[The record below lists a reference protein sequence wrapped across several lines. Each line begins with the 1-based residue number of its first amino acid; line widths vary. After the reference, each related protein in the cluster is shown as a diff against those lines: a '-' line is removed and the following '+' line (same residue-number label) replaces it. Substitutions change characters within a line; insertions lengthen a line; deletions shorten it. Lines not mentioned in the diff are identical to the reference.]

1 MISEFNA
8 LSEKVSRLAAMTLAL
23 RQENAALRLQLGNLG
38 VQHEELAERMGQA
51 HLQLE
56 AILDKLPTVPVPE
69 AELEAD
75 PDEAA
80 AVPVA
85 SATSATSATLATSAA
100 PVTPARP
107 ELAEEKLI

>member
-51 HLQLE
+51 HLRLE
-56 AILDKLPTVPVPE
+56 AIMDKLPTVPELE

-75 PDEAA
+75 PDDVLA

-85 SATSATSATLATSAA
+85 AATSTTSATPAASA
-100 PVTPARP
+100 TPARP
-107 ELAEEKLI
+107 KLAEEKLI